1 MRHAPTYC
9 FSPLLSFLEQYD
21 NHPEHSPQN
30 MAPSHQCHINP
41 VDHDKH
47 YKPWGFTLYR
57 TCYTPES
64 NQQWKLLID
73 KISTTVLATL
83 SKCKDKEAAIIS
95 ENFKLDARSDS
106 AILDGFTMDEVSQIY
121 RNEVGGSP
129 MEMRTSLTPDHQ
141 IFLLADKEVLRNLDS
156 GVLKVVQAAP
166 IEGADPECYYQWLR
180 VEVDYLIDFW
190 IMLEICDFGL
200 YDLIFEE
207 EPGAL
212 WMG

>member
-1 MRHAPTYC
+1 MTTVQSIVRRTWRP
-9 FSPLLSFLEQYD
+9 
-21 NHPEHSPQN
+21 
-30 MAPSHQCHINP
+30 P
-41 VDHDKH
+41 VNVDIDSADHDKY
-47 YKPWGFTLYR
+47 YKPWGFMIYR

-64 NQQWKLLID
+64 DQQWKLLID

-83 SKCKDKEAAIIS
+83 SACKDRGEDFHDTAMIS

-106 AILDGFTMDEVSQIY
+106 ATLDGLTMDEVSQIY

-129 MEMRTSLTPDHQ
+129 MEMRNSLIPDHQ
-141 IFLLADKEVLRNLDS
+141 IFLLADEEVLQNSCS
-156 GVLKVVQAAP
+156 GVLTVVQAAP
-166 IEGADPECYYQWLR
+166 TEGADPECFYQWLR
-180 VEVDYLIDFW
+180 VDVNLFIDLW